1 MLLGTA
7 LISPDI
13 TRLDTTN
20 SRPQLVSLAQLFGR
34 IERRCPFS
42 RHYPAAIIL
51 CGGTSSV
58 FNATNFDVS
67 NCKFWTW
74 CRVEGLAN
82 RQRGF
87 KLLQLTQPSG
97 IRRLQ
102 PSVASPTHMAC
113 PRAKVGSAGRYFRKS
128 SVQTRMSVH
137 SEYRGIR
144 PLNTRCNKFTLPYL
158 GTASTQPRLNHD

>member
-67 NCKFWTW
+67 HCFAHGAGWKD
-74 CRVEGLAN
+74 
-82 RQRGF
+82 
-87 KLLQLTQPSG
+87 LQTGSVGSSYSNTQPSG

-113 PRAKVGSAGRYFRKS
+113 PRAKVGSAGQYFRKS
-128 SVQTRMSVH
+128 SVQTRMYVH

>member
-7 LISPDI
+7 LISPDV
-13 TRLDTTN
+13 TSPDTTN

-42 RHYPAAIIL
+42 RHYPAALYCVAGPQVCSMQLIL
-51 CGGTSSV
+51 MYRIVSFGHGAGWKDLQTGSVGSSY
-58 FNATNFDVS
+58 S
-67 NCKFWTW
+67 N
-74 CRVEGLAN
+74 
-82 RQRGF
+82 
-87 KLLQLTQPSG
+87 TQPSG